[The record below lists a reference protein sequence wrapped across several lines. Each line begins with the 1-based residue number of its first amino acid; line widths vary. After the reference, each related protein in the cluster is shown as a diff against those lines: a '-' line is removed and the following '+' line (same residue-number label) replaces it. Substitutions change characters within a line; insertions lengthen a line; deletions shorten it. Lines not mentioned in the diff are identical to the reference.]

1 MHIAISGASGFVGRR
16 LVQTL
21 EAGNHTVAPLGRDT
35 AKDLPWQSPLD
46 AVVHLAGEPVSQ
58 RWTDAV
64 KQRIRDSRI
73 VGTRNLVN
81 GMGKLATKPRVLVSA
96 SAIGLYGHRGD
107 QLLDE
112 SAAAADGFLA
122 DVCRGW
128 EREAD
133 RAAEF
138 GVRVVKIR
146 IGLVLGRDG
155 GALAKMLPPFRLG
168 LGTRLGDGSQWMSWI
183 HLDDL
188 VAMIQFAVE
197 NDAVRGVWNGVS
209 PNPVTNAGF
218 TRQLAAA
225 VHRPAWFAAPEFLV
239 KLGAGEMA
247 QILFFSQRCIPAA
260 ALAAGFQFRYPE
272 LSGALRAVV
281 S

>member
-58 RWTDAV
+58 RWTDAG

-81 GMGKLATKPRVLVSA
+81 AIGKLETKPRALVCA
-96 SAIGLYGHRGD
+96 SAIGFYGDRGE

-128 EREAD
+128 EEEAD

>member
-1 MHIAISGASGFVGRR
+1 MHIAISGASGFIGRQ

-35 AKDLPWQSPLD
+35 AKDLRWQSPLD

-58 RWTDAV
+58 RWSDEV

-81 GMGKLATKPRVLVSA
+81 AIGKLETKPRALVCA
-96 SAIGLYGHRGD
+96 SAIGFYGDRGE

-128 EREAD
+128 EEEAD

-168 LGTRLGDGSQWMSWI
+168 LGARLGDGSQWMSWI

-197 NDAVRGVWNGVS
+197 HDAARGAWNGVA
-209 PNPVTNAGF
+209 PNPVTNAEF

-247 QILFFSQRCIPAA
+247 QILFFSQRCVPAA

>member
-21 EAGNHTVAPLGRDT
+21 EAGKHTVARLGRD
-35 AKDLPWQSPLD
+35 AAGDLPRQSPLD

-58 RWTDAV
+58 RWNDDV

-73 VGTRNLVN
+73 VGTRSLVN
-81 GMGKLATKPRVLVSA
+81 AMGKLETKPRVLVCA
-96 SAIGLYGHRGD
+96 SAIGLYGDRGG

-112 SAAAADGFLA
+112 SAGAADGFLA

-128 EREAD
+128 EAEAD

-168 LGTRLGDGSQWMSWI
+168 LGARLGDGSQWMSWI

-197 NDAVRGVWNGVS
+197 HDAARGAWNGVA
-209 PNPVTNAGF
+209 PNPVTNAEF
-218 TRQLAAA
+218 THQLAAA
-225 VHRPAWFAAPEFLV
+225 VHRPAWFVAPEFLV

-247 QILFFSQRCIPAA
+247 QILFFSQRCVPAA

-272 LSGALRAVV
+272 LSGALRAVIR
-281 S
+281 